1 MQLEFIPLIIIAYL
15 SGALPWSVW
24 LGKRF
29 SGIDPRT
36 EIDRNPGAANA
47 FRTAGKSVGI
57 IVLILDFL
65 KAFVPVAIAR
75 WVINIP
81 DTPLL
86 LIAIAPMFGH
96 AFSVFLRF
104 RGGRGITSLFG
115 VWAGLTFYEVP
126 IILGLATILLT
137 FLVKNDELKTLLI
150 PVIACVFLILMG
162 KPSWMIVLAVT
173 QLLILLA
180 KIIPF
185 YIESSRQL
193 AVDNPQQDSK
203 S

>member
-1 MQLEFIPLIIIAYL
+1 MQLEFILVILIAYL
-15 SGALPWSVW
+15 SGSLPWSVW

-36 EIDRNPGAANA
+36 QTDGNPGAANA
-47 FRTAGKSVGI
+47 FRTAGKSVGAL
-57 IVLILDFL
+57 VLILDFL
-65 KAFVPVAIAR
+65 KAFVPVATAR

-115 VWAGLTFYEVP
+115 VWTGLTFYEVP
-126 IILGLATILLT
+126 IILGLATIVLT
-137 FLVKNDELKTLLI
+137 FLIKNDELKTLLI
-150 PVIACVFLILMG
+150 PIVTCVFLILMD
-162 KPSWMIVLAVT
+162 KPSWMIVLAII
-173 QLLILLA
+173 QFLILLA

-185 YIESSRQL
+185 YMESSKQL
-193 AVDNPQQDSK
+193 TYDNSHLDGK
-203 S
+203 L